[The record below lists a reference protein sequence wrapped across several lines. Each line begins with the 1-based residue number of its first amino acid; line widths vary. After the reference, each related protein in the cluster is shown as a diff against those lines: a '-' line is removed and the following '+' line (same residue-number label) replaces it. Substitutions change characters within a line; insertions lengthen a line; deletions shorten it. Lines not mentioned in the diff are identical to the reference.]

1 VEGGITNND
10 WNFFTTF
17 EPIKN
22 RISSMTKPS
31 TFYKGRSQVHLQPA
45 GEAFNISSDDAK
57 ELVTLL
63 NHK

>member
-1 VEGGITNND
+1 
-10 WNFFTTF
+10 
-17 EPIKN
+17 
-22 RISSMTKPS
+22 MTKPN
-31 TFYKGRSQVHLQPA
+31 TFYKGISQVHLQPA